1 MATRLSLEE
10 KVVQLKGKL
19 EEKGSEV
26 LKRDSELQQ
35 KEFELLVA

>member
-1 MATRLSLEE
+1 LSLEE

-26 LKRDSELQQ
+26 LKRDSELQ
-35 KEFELLVA
+35 